1 MKPTTIMFA
10 IALAAFACSKEQAQH
25 PVTTAKAKVA
35 KALDDITT
43 PIAGPDE
50 TPQQREKERFDA
62 QWRQLQS
69 FREQQAQKAAAIQQ
83 RQQQAAAQQ
92 IQFAAD
98 GKESFKGLDANAINA
113 APLHAPIT
121 GDMSGP
127 SVLKA
132 QVWLDR
138 THFSVG
144 VIDGRWGRNSAV
156 TVFMYQRARG
166 IQATGDLDEATFR
179 TLASEAG
186 AAPPIVPY
194 RVTADDLKGPF
205 VTIPDDVYEQQKLDC
220 LCYQSLREE
229 LSEKFHTTEDF
240 LEQINPDVKFS
251 DLKEGDTINALNVR
265 PPTTADTHDIVK
277 IVISIRG
284 NSFNGYNAAGQI
296 VFHGPTTLGS
306 GYDPSPTETLHIVKI
321 IPMPH
326 FHYDPTLYHEV
337 PDWKPDAHL
346 NPGPNSPVGI
356 VWMAL
361 SKEHYG
367 IHGTKDPDQI
377 GYASSHGCVRLTN
390 WDAEEVEHRAFEGT
404 VVSFVDTQHS

>member
-1 MKPTTIMFA
+1 
-10 IALAAFACSKEQAQH
+10 
-25 PVTTAKAKVA
+25 
-35 KALDDITT
+35 
-43 PIAGPDE
+43 
-50 TPQQREKERFDA
+50 
-62 QWRQLQS
+62 
-69 FREQQAQKAAAIQQ
+69 
-83 RQQQAAAQQ
+83 
-92 IQFAAD
+92 
-98 GKESFKGLDANAINA
+98 
-113 APLHAPIT
+113 
-121 GDMSGP
+121 MSGP

-240 LEQINPDVKFS
+240 LERINPDVKFS
-251 DLKEGDTINALNVR
+251 ELKEGDTINALNVR

>member
-1 MKPTTIMFA
+1 MKRTTIILA
-10 IALAAFACSKEQAQH
+10 VALAAAACTKEQAKH
-25 PVTTAKAKVA
+25 PVQTVAHAVDEITA
-35 KALDDITT
+35 
-43 PIAGPDE
+43 PAGGQEE

-69 FREQQAQKAAAIQQ
+69 FREQEAARAAAEQQ
-83 RQQQAAAQQ
+83 QQQQQAASQ
-92 IQFAAD
+92 IQFAAG
-98 GKESFKGLDANAINA
+98 GKESFKGLDWNAINA
-113 APLHAPIT
+113 APLHAPID

-144 VIDGRWGRNSAV
+144 SIDGRWGRNSAV

-166 IQATGDLDEATFR
+166 MQATGDLDEATFR

-186 AAPPIVPY
+186 AAPPIVQY
-194 RVTADDLKGPF
+194 RITADDLKGPF
-205 VTIPDDVYEQQKLDC
+205 VQIPDDVYEQQKLDC
-220 LCYQSLREE
+220 LCYESLREE
-229 LSEKFHTTEDF
+229 LSEKFHATEDF
-240 LEQINPDVKFS
+240 LQKINPEVKFA
-251 DLKEGDTINALNVR
+251 DLKEGDTINALAVR
-265 PPTTADTHDIVK
+265 PPLTADQHDITK

-284 NSFNGYNAAGQI
+284 NSFNAYNAAGQI
-296 VFHGPTTLGS
+296 VFHGPTTLGA

-321 IPMPH
+321 LSMPH
-326 FHYDPTLYHEV
+326 FHYDPTLYHEMS
-337 PDWKPDAHL
+337 PSTPDAHL
-346 NPGPNSPVGI
+346 NPGPNSPVGV

-367 IHGTKDPDQI
+367 IHGTKDPDAI

-390 WDAEEVEHRAFEGT
+390 WDAEEVEHRASEGT
-404 VVSFVDTQHS
+404 VVAFVDTKHGT